1 MIRMMMTTTTRLLL
15 TLSLALTAGAALGLT
30 AREARADVCFGGGH
44 RPDIEQPDAHDA
56 GTGDG
61 SVLGLRRGHSTGRYA
76 GAGLILTAGLGMVW
90 LGGRRRDK
98 DKGKGKQEIGGEAE
112 ALTTTGED
120 RRPPTERSP

>member
-1 MIRMMMTTTTRLLL
+1 MILKMMTTTRLFL
-15 TLSLALTAGAALGLT
+15 TLSLAGAAAALALT

-76 GAGLILTAGLGMVW
+76 GAGLVLTAGLGMVW
-90 LGGRRRDK
+90 LGGRRR
-98 DKGKGKQEIGGEAE
+98 GKGERKGEGETGRDAE
-112 ALTTTGED
+112 ALTTEGD